1 LKDHKLKSVSFKTKL
16 TLKPIGGKIMKTR
29 KINELTKNQTINNE
43 RRRIMKY
50 RSFNLKSLIVAI
62 SLVGAVALTM
72 PSLGFNGVAHAQEFT
87 NESLQGYY
95 SGIVTNEDLK
105 NVMFGTFTADGNG
118 NWSSSA
124 KFNQSAPF
132 GQRQVIDV
140 TMTDGTYTV
149 NADGTLFMTA
159 SFTIPN
165 GVKVDAELDGVI
177 RKTEIIDG
185 VPIVTELI
193 GFGRGGEIPSL
204 MPGTLLTYDAK
215 RLSD

>member
-1 LKDHKLKSVSFKTKL
+1 MKKLLPVLLITLFVS
-16 TLKPIGGKIMKTR
+16 
-29 KINELTKNQTINNE
+29 
-43 RRRIMKY
+43 
-50 RSFNLKSLIVAI
+50 S
-62 SLVGAVALTM
+62 
-72 PSLGFNGVAHAQEFT
+72 GFAYAQEFT
-87 NESLQGYY
+87 NESLQGTY
-95 SGIVTNEDLK
+95 SGIVTNEGLQS
-105 NVMFGTFTADGNG
+105 VMFGTFAADGNG

-124 KFNQSAPF
+124 KINQRAPF
-132 GQRQVIDV
+132 GQRRVIDV

-165 GVKVDAELDGVI
+165 GVKVDAEIDGVI

-185 VPIVTELI
+185 VLIVTELI

-204 MPGTLLTYDAK
+204 MPGNILTYDAK

>member
-1 LKDHKLKSVSFKTKL
+1 MKKLLAVL
-16 TLKPIGGKIMKTR
+16 
-29 KINELTKNQTINNE
+29 
-43 RRRIMKY
+43 
-50 RSFNLKSLIVAI
+50 LITFIASSGI
-62 SLVGAVALTM
+62 AY
-72 PSLGFNGVAHAQEFT
+72 AQGFT
-87 NESLQGYY
+87 NENFQGTY
-95 SGIVTNEDLK
+95 SGTVINEGVQS
-105 NVMFGTFTADGNG
+105 VMVGTFTADGNG

-124 KFNQSAPF
+124 KINLSAPF
-132 GQRQVIDV
+132 GQRQVYDV

-165 GVKVDAELDGVI
+165 GVKVDAEIDGVI

-185 VPIVTELI
+185 VPIVTELV

-204 MPGTLLTYDAK
+204 KPGGIVTYDAR

>member
-1 LKDHKLKSVSFKTKL
+1 
-16 TLKPIGGKIMKTR
+16 MKTR

-72 PSLGFNGVAHAQEFT
+72 PSLGFNGVHAQEFT

-132 GQRQVIDV
+132 GQRQVYDV

-165 GVKVDAELDGVI
+165 GVKVDAEIDGII

-193 GFGRGGEIPSL
+193 GFGRGGEIPL
-204 MPGTLLTYDAK
+204 LIMPGSILTYDAK

>member
-1 LKDHKLKSVSFKTKL
+1 MKKLLPVLLIT
-16 TLKPIGGKIMKTR
+16 
-29 KINELTKNQTINNE
+29 
-43 RRRIMKY
+43 
-50 RSFNLKSLIVAI
+50 LIV
-62 SLVGAVALTM
+62 S
-72 PSLGFNGVAHAQEFT
+72 SGVAHAQEFT
-87 NESLQGYY
+87 NESFQGTY
-95 SGIVTNEDLK
+95 SGTVTNEGL
-105 NVMFGTFTADGNG
+105 NTVMFGTFTADGNG

-124 KFNQSAPF
+124 KFNLPAPL

-185 VPIVTELI
+185 VLIATELI

-204 MPGTLLTYDAK
+204 MPGNILTYDAK

>member
-1 LKDHKLKSVSFKTKL
+1 MKKLLAVL
-16 TLKPIGGKIMKTR
+16 
-29 KINELTKNQTINNE
+29 
-43 RRRIMKY
+43 
-50 RSFNLKSLIVAI
+50 LITFIASSGI
-62 SLVGAVALTM
+62 AY
-72 PSLGFNGVAHAQEFT
+72 AQGFT
-87 NESLQGYY
+87 NENFQGTY
-95 SGIVTNEDLK
+95 SGTVINESVQS
-105 NVMFGTFTADGNG
+105 VMVGTFTADGNG

-124 KFNQSAPF
+124 KINLSAPF
-132 GQRQVIDV
+132 GQRQVYDV

-165 GVKVDAELDGVI
+165 GVKIDAEIDGII

-193 GFGRGGEIPSL
+193 GFGRGGEMPSL
-204 MPGTLLTYDAK
+204 VPGYIVTYDAK

>member
-1 LKDHKLKSVSFKTKL
+1 MKNLPSVF
-16 TLKPIGGKIMKTR
+16 
-29 KINELTKNQTINNE
+29 
-43 RRRIMKY
+43 
-50 RSFNLKSLIVAI
+50 LIVFI
-62 SLVGAVALTM
+62 V
-72 PSLGFNGVAHAQEFT
+72 SLGVAYAQEFT
-87 NESLQGYY
+87 NDTLQGTY
-95 SGIVTNEDLK
+95 SGTVTNEGLN
-105 NVMFGTFTADGNG
+105 NVMFGIFTADGNG

-124 KFNQSAPF
+124 KFNQPAPF

-165 GVKVDAELDGVI
+165 GVKVDAEIDGII